1 MLLKRELVPKSWPL
15 EAVVGTSIWVR
26 RRGYNSAKNPVGFGF
41 KLASKKVTIFAM
53 IDHDRAT
60 IGLRSGVDRAPDAP
74 GNVV

>member
-1 MLLKRELVPKSWPL
+1 M
-15 EAVVGTSIWVR
+15 EAVSLGEGVASGLSWNQPR
-26 RRGYNSAKNPVGFGF
+26 LCF
-41 KLASKKVTIFAM
+41 KLASKEAAIFAT